1 MKIAWAT
8 DIHLDHVDDAES
20 VVQNLCSLSRGC
32 ESIILTGDLS
42 LSNTIIHHLSMFD
55 QLSEKPVYFVL
66 GNHDYYFSD
75 IRTVRRR
82 VVDAC
87 RSMSYVRYLA
97 SVPYMRLQNQVALVG
112 HDGWYDAMNG
122 NPGSDGILMNDWVR
136 IHDFSAAIRSS
147 VGGKTID
154 KSVIVQVS
162 RAICVASAN
171 HIANGIKAAI
181 RDKYDRIIVATHVPP
196 FKESYNGNKHYG
208 LDSSVALPWY
218 TSKIMGDMLW
228 SAAKTYP
235 HVHFT
240 ILSGHAHSHYDQDLL
255 NNLNV
260 RVGKSAYGTPQIAGY
275 VDI

>member
-1 MKIAWAT
+1 MKLAWAT
-8 DIHLDHVDDAES
+8 DIHLDHVDNPAH
-20 VVQNLCSLSRGC
+20 VVQKLCADSSQC
-32 ESIILTGDLS
+32 DSIILTGDLS
-42 LSNTIIHHLSMFD
+42 LSNTIISHLSLFD

-75 IRTVRRR
+75 IRTVRRK

-87 RSMSYVRYLA
+87 RNMSYVRYLA
-97 SVPYMRLQNQVALVG
+97 AVPYIRLQNDVALVG

-122 NPGSDGILMNDWVR
+122 DPSVDGILMNDWIR
-136 IHDFSAAIRSS
+136 IHDFSAAVRSS
-147 VGGKTID
+147 FRGKSID
-154 KSVIVQVS
+154 KSIIVQVA

-181 RDKYDRIIVATHVPP
+181 RDKFDKIIVATHVPP

-260 RVGKSAYGTPQIAGY
+260 RVGKSAYGIPQIAGY